1 LGVTIVVAKL
11 NTGSSIVQVLFKEN
25 QMKLVKMSLVAAMVV
40 GATSAFALENVK
52 VTGDASLFYGTNNAQ
67 FTSNS
72 TGALTNGSLGNKEN
86 SFADTAIRLGVTG
99 DLMKGVSFGVTG
111 YYVSTLG
118 LENNLVNNTWTGAH
132 SATANGSQS
141 VGAQVNDASWIGEAW
156 MAATLGKTTAK
167 IGRMELDTP
176 LAFSEKWSIVPNT
189 FEAAVLINQDIPD
202 TTVVGAWVGK
212 GNGTNALHNGVAP
225 ILAGNYTGAV
235 GTDNVVG
242 ANAAFNTFMADGAY
256 AVAAINNSFKPLT
269 LQVWDYNVVNVANA
283 VWAQA
288 DVDCSLVKGL
298 KIGAQYADLNPKGL
312 LGGAT
317 KRSNTNGYAA
327 RLGYEG
333 VENLKVSGSYSKV
346 SRDGALEIAN
356 TATNNHLGQSK
367 LYTEAFMAYG
377 YVGHRGARSYHLDAE
392 YKLGSIATLGAQY
405 TNVNG
410 AAAGQVVDRKVQ
422 EAVLTASKSFGPLNA
437 MLAYY
442 STKATDQNIKT
453 VGAEGSRYDTVLA
466 MLKLNF

>member
-1 LGVTIVVAKL
+1 
-11 NTGSSIVQVLFKEN
+11 
-25 QMKLVKMSLVAAMVV
+25 MKLVKMSLVAAMVV

-52 VTGDASLFYGTNNAQ
+52 VTGDASLFYGTSNA
-67 FTSNS
+67 SLNRVGG
-72 TGALTNGSLGNKEN
+72 TGGFAGTNTTLGNTGKGGLFNKEN
-86 SFADTAIRLGVTG
+86 SAADTAIRLGVTG

-118 LENNLVNNTWTGAH
+118 LENNLVSNTWTGAH
-132 SATANGSQS
+132 SATVNGSQS
-141 VGAQVNDASWIGEAW
+141 IGAQVNDASWIGEAW

-202 TTVVGAWVGK
+202 TTLVGAWVGK
-212 GNGTNALHNGVAP
+212 GNGTNALHATYNNAIGADGVVA
-225 ILAGNYTGAV
+225 
-235 GTDNVVG
+235 VG
-242 ANAAFNTFMADGAY
+242 ANFNTYMNDGAY

-317 KRSNTNGYAA
+317 KLSNSNGYAGKLA
-327 RLGYEG
+327 YEG
-333 VENLKVSGSYSKV
+333 VENLKVSVSGSKTNK
-346 SRDGALEIAN
+346 DGFLKIAN
-356 TATNNHLGQSK
+356 TATNNLAGAQSK
-367 LYTEAFMAYG
+367 LYTEAFMSYG
-377 YVGHRGARSYHLDAE
+377 YVGAAGARAYHLDAE
-392 YKLGSIATLGAQY
+392 YKLGNIATLGAQY
-405 TNVNG
+405 TNVIVR
-410 AAAGQVVDRKVQ
+410 AANVLTDTKVQ

-442 STKATDQNIKT
+442 STKATDQNVKT
-453 VGAEGSRYDTVLA
+453 VGAEGSRYDSVLA

>member
-1 LGVTIVVAKL
+1 
-11 NTGSSIVQVLFKEN
+11 
-25 QMKLVKMSLVAAMVV
+25 MKLVKMSLVAAMVV
-40 GATSAFALENVK
+40 GATSAFALDNVK

-72 TGALTNGSLGNKEN
+72 TGLKTNGSLGNKET
-86 SFADTAIRLGVTG
+86 SFADTAVRLGVTG

-118 LENNLVNNTWTGAH
+118 LENNLVSNTWTGAH
-132 SATANGSQS
+132 AAAGNGSQF
-141 VGAQVNDASWIGEAW
+141 GAQVNDASWVAEAW
-156 MAATLGKTTAK
+156 MAATAGKTTAK

-189 FEAAVLINQDIPD
+189 FEAAVLINQDLPD
-202 TTVVGAWVGK
+202 TTLVGAWVGK
-212 GNGTNALHNGVAP
+212 GNGTNALHGA
-225 ILAGNYTGAV
+225 YTGAV
-235 GTDNVVG
+235 GVDGVVSAG
-242 ANAAFNTFMADGAY
+242 ANFNTYMNDGAY

-312 LGGAT
+312 MGQGGTVAIALNAGN
-317 KRSNTNGYAA
+317 KMNNSNGYAA

-333 VENLKVSGSYSKV
+333 VENLKVSAAYSKV
-346 SRDGALEIAN
+346 NKDGVLKIAN
-356 TATNNHLGQSK
+356 TATNNLAGAQSK
-367 LYTEAFMAYG
+367 LYTEAYWNYG
-377 YVGHRGARSYHLDAE
+377 YVGNAGARSYALAAE
-392 YKLGSIATLGAQY
+392 YKLAGIATLGAQY

-410 AAAGQVVDRKVQ
+410 RAAGLTVDRKLQ
-422 EAVLTASKSFGPLNA
+422 EAALTASKSFGPLDA
-437 MLAYY
+437 TLAYF

-453 VGAEGSRYDTVLA
+453 VGAEGSRYDSVLA